1 MNLLIIYQITFFS
14 IDLSQE
20 EGGGSVELLS
30 SGVDTE
36 VTPTNV
42 YDYVRRYA
50 EFRMFKTQQK
60 AFFVSF

>member
-1 MNLLIIYQITFFS
+1 MHSISLFNNIS

-20 EGGGSVELLS
+20 EGGGSVELVNC
-30 SGVDTE
+30 GVDIE
-36 VTPTNV
+36 VTPNNV

-60 AFFVSF
+60 AFFVSLKL